1 MIIFFISLE
10 SPTTDSNNFAPK
22 VDIKMEPM
30 LEMAPITV
38 KMEPSSFIDDD
49 DPLAPQ
55 PETGGTNDLQGVV
68 VRKEIVKV
76 ENEWEDDNFTQIK
89 QEKECIYFKYFF

>member
-1 MIIFFISLE
+1 
-10 SPTTDSNNFAPK
+10 
-22 VDIKMEPM
+22 MEPM

-38 KMEPSSFIDDD
+38 KMEPPSSFIDDD

-55 PETGGTNDLQGVV
+55 LENGGINDLQGVE

-76 ENEWEDDNFTQIK
+76 ENEWEDDIVTQMK
-89 QEKECIYFKYFF
+89 QEKECICFKYFF